1 VKVAVAGPTLFLAAT
16 VLCLLFTS
24 CQAGNANMAQTQQT
38 FFAPAPGSPISVP
51 GGAGN
56 IAIGD
61 VNNDKK
67 PDLVVT
73 GAKNRT
79 ITVLLGQG
87 KAQFSATANSIPVP
101 HPPHEIAIGD
111 VDGDGKLDLA
121 VGTHD
126 SYSVYI
132 FLGDGNGR
140 FTTPAYPVVMRDGD
154 HPHTHGVVLADMNHD
169 NKLDLVTV
177 NSTDNDMSVAFGD
190 GRGSFTRA
198 QRSPFPVGP
207 SPYPFGVG
215 DVNGD
220 GQLDIVATAT
230 ATGPLRAQQ
239 RPMSHALTLLLADG
253 KGSFNPTQLPIRTGE
268 PWFAAIGDLNGDRKP
283 DIIATHHDAN
293 KLTVLLAGDRGG
305 FVEAPGSP
313 FDFGGQA
320 SSAAIIDV
328 NRDGKNDVMAVGGA
342 TVRVMLGD
350 GRGGFSPGPSM
361 QSGAGSWRMGLADL
375 NGDGKLDVVTSN
387 MESDT
392 VTVLL
397 AK

>member
-1 VKVAVAGPTLFLAAT
+1 
-16 VLCLLFTS
+16 
-24 CQAGNANMAQTQQT
+24 MAQTQQALFT
-38 FFAPAPGSPISVP
+38 PAPGSPISVA

-56 IAIGD
+56 IRIGD

-67 PDLVVT
+67 LDLVVA
-73 GAKNRT
+73 GAKSQT

-87 KAQFSATANSIPVP
+87 AARFTAAANPTPVA
-101 HPPHEIAIGD
+101 HPPHEIALGD
-111 VDGDGKLDLA
+111 VDSDGKLDLA

-126 SYSVYI
+126 SYSVFI

-140 FTTPAYPVVMRDGD
+140 FSTPSYPIVMRDGD

-239 RPMSHALTLLLADG
+239 LPMSRALTLLLADG
-253 KGSFNPTQLPIRTGE
+253 NGGFSSTQLPIRTGE
-268 PWFAAIGDLNGDRKP
+268 PWFAAIGDINGDRKP
-283 DIIATHHDAN
+283 DIVATHHDGN

-320 SSAAIIDV
+320 SHAAIVDV
-328 NRDGKNDVMAVGGA
+328 NRDGKNDVIAAGGA
-342 TVRVMLGD
+342 SVRVMLGD
-350 GRGGFSPGPSM
+350 GRGGFTTGPTI
-361 QSGAGSWRMGLADL
+361 QSGRGTWRMDLGDL

-387 MESDT
+387 MDSDT